1 MLPWVLRYGRRT
13 PFVWN
18 SLLLPQKT
26 MKKSEPML
34 VGDIIRQMLSD
45 PRIKALTDDH
55 AMPAHGSPAHGSPAH
70 GMHGTDENNI
80 NLNNNISVADQSVK
94 ARCRFQKPSVEEVDA
109 FMTKCDRMCQE
120 DENAICRCR
129 IFAL

>member
-1 MLPWVLRYGRRT
+1 
-13 PFVWN
+13 
-18 SLLLPQKT
+18 
-26 MKKSEPML
+26 ML
-34 VGDIIRQMLSD
+34 VGDIIHQMLSD

-80 NLNNNISVADQSVK
+80 NLNNNISVADQSMK

-109 FMTKCDRMCQE
+109 Y
-120 DENAICRCR
+120 CRQRQNHVDASRFWDFYESKGWKVGKSKMVACR
-129 IFAL
+129 LQGSAFL